1 MFGRVSLQ
9 EPVLRGVGLRFRW
22 TMPPRYSEV
31 RGTLAEILMAAVET
45 ADDWYWDFREA
56 DSTVYVSNQ
65 DARMHARLSPRE
77 LKLGN
82 EIPDTDALKAAAH
95 RCLKPCLDTL
105 NRQTLTEVGCAAVW
119 MMAAESTAT
128 VESELEGW
136 LFRPSFRKTMAPLGG
151 QPDDLTIYASFG
163 SDGDVASSIN
173 IEPITDEQASKG
185 NYFESNFMASEFPPA
200 ALVTVIQRWQDGQI
214 TPDQGVDRA
223 AELLAEMLPVGRELL
238 ATIQETHE
246 QPRD

>member
-1 MFGRVSLQ
+1 MFEHVSLQ

-22 TMPPRYSEV
+22 TRPPRYPEV
-31 RGTLAEILMAAVET
+31 RGALTEILMAAVET
-45 ADDWYWDFREA
+45 ADDWYWDYKEA

-65 DARMHARLSPRE
+65 DARMHATLSPRE
-77 LKLGN
+77 LKLQN
-82 EIPDTDALKAAAH
+82 EIPNAEALNAAAH

-105 NRQTLTEVGCAAVW
+105 NRQTLIEVGCAAVW

-136 LFRPSFRKTMAPLGG
+136 LFRPSFRRTMAPLGG
-151 QPDDLTIYASFG
+151 QPDDLTMYASFG
-163 SDGDVASSIN
+163 SDGEVASSIRT
-173 IEPITDEQASKG
+173 EPLTDEQAANG
-185 NYFESNFMASEFPPA
+185 NYFESDFVASDFPPT
-200 ALVTVIQRWQDGQI
+200 ALVTVIQRWQDAQI

-238 ATIQETHE
+238 ATIQGPHA